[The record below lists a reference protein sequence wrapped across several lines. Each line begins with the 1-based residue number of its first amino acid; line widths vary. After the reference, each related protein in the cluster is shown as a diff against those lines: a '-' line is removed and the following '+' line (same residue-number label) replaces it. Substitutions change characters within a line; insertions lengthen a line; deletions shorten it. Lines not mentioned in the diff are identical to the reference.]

1 MEYERKLAAREA
13 ARDAGKK
20 SRGKQPEPPSAAPG
34 AKDQFNFTDP
44 ESRIV
49 PVSGGGFEQCDNAQ
63 AAVEVESRLIVGQRV
78 RNAPNDKPQLV
89 PSLGAIAATAG
100 PVQDVLID
108 SGFLSGAAVQ
118 AVGTRPDGT
127 PSGVRVL
134 AALGRARR
142 GRRVADLEK
151 KADPPEPAS
160 DAPWA
165 EQMAYRIA
173 TKAGRTRH
181 RLRQQTVEPTA
192 PNPLAEHPKPTAPN
206 QVWVSDICQ
215 RPPAM
220 WPALCQTMKAAAPAG
235 ELGLAKAEQLT
246 ESLLHRQSGSRFLGP
261 FKERKG
267 IASGGGRTHNLC
279 LRRAALYPVELRM
292 REFGN

>member
-1 MEYERKLAAREA
+1 M
-13 ARDAGKK
+13 
-20 SRGKQPEPPSAAPG
+20 
-34 AKDQFNFTDP
+34 
-44 ESRIV
+44 
-49 PVSGGGFEQCDNAQ
+49 PVSGGGFEQSDNAQ

-151 KADPPEPAS
+151 KA
-160 DAPWA
+160 
-165 EQMAYRIA
+165 
-173 TKAGRTRH
+173 GRTRH

-261 FKERKG
+261 FTERKG

-292 REFGN
+292 REFGK